1 MRRKVELFQ
10 RFNGTDLLAF
20 LAKNALG
27 GVLAVAGV
35 FIYFDIHRADLK
47 AFAALDALAL
57 VAPYAQQRI
66 VAHRLQEDRDR
77 TDVFAEGAVVFQH
90 QGEDDADH
98 IIEYVAGD
106 KKVEHRRFV
115 RLAEVSHS
123 ATAMA
128 SKTKNRMIADLYF
141 LIEES

>member
-1 MRRKVELFQ
+1 MAE
-10 RFNGTDLLAF
+10 D
-20 LAKNALG
+20 ALG

-35 FIYFDIHRADLK
+35 AVHLDIHRADLK
-47 AFAALDALAL
+47 AFAALYALAL
-57 VAPYAQQRI
+57 VAAHTQQRI
-66 VAHRLQEDRDR
+66 VTHRLQEDRDGA
-77 TDVFAEGAVVFQH
+77 DIFAEGAVVFQH